1 MRTPRLVVATVACAL
16 ALSLAACGYQQTAAF
31 YQVHDDPALRP
42 HVHATAQV
50 STSDPTVGQLW
61 NSFQTSLASVKSV
74 RVVGNVPLGTKSADI
89 DASGM
94 RDNSNS
100 KATIT
105 VDNQTLEVTVVS
117 GTAYVKANSAW
128 WKASGASNAVINEIG
143 SSYVATTDPAM
154 TGLSVGNILDSFK
167 TNETITDGMGVIAE
181 KTTLNGH
188 PVYLFSVTTKEGRMT
203 IWVTDTAYTLMK
215 VRLEATDGTEEL
227 NFSEWNVPVS
237 FTAPPPAE
245 VVKI

>member
-1 MRTPRLVVATVACAL
+1 MRTPRLVVSTVACAM
-16 ALSLAACGYQQTAAF
+16 ALSLAACGHQQTAAF
-31 YQVHDDPALRP
+31 YRVHDDPALRV
-42 HVHATAQV
+42 HVHATAQTT
-50 STSDPTVGQLW
+50 TSDPTVGQLW

-74 RVVGNVPLGTKSADI
+74 RITGSVPFETKTATI
-89 DASGM
+89 DVSGM
-94 RDNSNS
+94 RDNSCS
-100 KATIT
+100 RATIT
-105 VDNQTLEVTVVS
+105 ADNQTFEDTVIN

-128 WKASGASNAVINEIG
+128 WRAAGASNATITAIG
-143 SSYVATTDPAM
+143 SRYVATTDPSM
-154 TGLSVGNILDSFK
+154 TGLSVGTMLNSFK

-215 VRLEATDGTEEL
+215 VRFEATNGTEEL
-227 NFSEWNVPVS
+227 TFSEWNVPVS
-237 FTAPPPAE
+237 FTPPPPAE